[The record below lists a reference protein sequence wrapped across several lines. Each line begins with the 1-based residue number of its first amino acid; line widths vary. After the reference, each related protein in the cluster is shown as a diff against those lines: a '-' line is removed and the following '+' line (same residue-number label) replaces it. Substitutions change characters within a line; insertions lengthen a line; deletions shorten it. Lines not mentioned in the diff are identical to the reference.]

1 MSTVSDDHLIPM
13 YDEQRLW
20 LLRGAMQAAPVY
32 GLRAALTTAHRNITA
47 GQPVLSIARLPVD
60 DIVIEGDQML
70 RLWRNLGIVN

>member
-1 MSTVSDDHLIPM
+1 
-13 YDEQRLW
+13 
-20 LLRGAMQAAPVY
+20 MQAAPVY